1 MKNKKALIIFGTILV
16 LAGASYVGYRLYKKR
31 KTTSGN
37 PEKDN
42 RNIIITKN

>member
-16 LAGASYVGYRLYKKR
+16 LAGAVYVGYRINKKR

-37 PEKDN
+37 PQKDN

>member
-1 MKNKKALIIFGTILV
+1 MKNKKPLIIFGTILA
-16 LAGASYVGYRLYKKR
+16 LAGIGYLGYRMYKKQ

-37 PEKDN
+37 PQKDN

>member
-1 MKNKKALIIFGTILV
+1 MKNKKALIIFGTLIV
-16 LAGASYVGYRLYKKR
+16 LAGASYIGYRMYKKR

-37 PEKDN
+37 PQKDN